1 MVLSSHKTTTI
12 AVCFLLFLVKYN
24 RHFYHA
30 LNSRNYLYE
39 QENDVY
45 GQAILEPSNVEK
57 KLDQWDLIVGD
68 IASEILKSN
77 TYSKYC
83 AEHLQRILQ

>member
-39 QENDVY
+39 QVY